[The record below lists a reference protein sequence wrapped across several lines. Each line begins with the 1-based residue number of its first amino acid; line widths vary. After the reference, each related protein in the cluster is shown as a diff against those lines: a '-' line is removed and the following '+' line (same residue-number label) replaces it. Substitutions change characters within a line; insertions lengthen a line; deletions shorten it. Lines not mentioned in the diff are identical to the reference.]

1 MEVDIERIKAETL
14 AVMRE
19 YYKTVQPHPGQ
30 ILVVGCSTSE
40 VLGARI
46 GTGGSQ
52 EIAEAIF
59 RSLREEMYHWEG
71 FLAIQCCE
79 HLNRA
84 LVVERETLEAYGLEE
99 VCVIP
104 VEHAGGALAT
114 QAMQDFVDPAVVE
127 AIAAHVGIDIG
138 ATLIGMH
145 LKKVAV
151 PLRLQQRMIGQ
162 ASVTAAWT
170 RPKLIGGPRAVYK
183 K

>member
-127 AIAAHVGIDIG
+127 AIAAHGGIDIG